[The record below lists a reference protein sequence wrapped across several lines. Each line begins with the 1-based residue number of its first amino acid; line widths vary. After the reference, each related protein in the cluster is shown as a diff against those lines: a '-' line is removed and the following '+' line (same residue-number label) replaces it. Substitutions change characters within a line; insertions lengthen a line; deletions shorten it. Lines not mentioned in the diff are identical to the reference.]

1 MCFLENGG
9 MKKVGYFKKNHLD
22 ILKNTNTQYFSPQ
35 SMFIYVFEQSSLLLR
50 LCFPQHF
57 GLNMFR
63 DEYNI
68 RIKNHDHLGIVG
80 YSHEYYT
87 RGRDKLL

>member
-1 MCFLENGG
+1 MCFFREWRHEKSRLLQEEPFGHSE
-9 MKKVGYFKKNHLD
+9 K
-22 ILKNTNTQYFSPQ
+22 TNTQYFSPQ
-35 SMFIYVFEQSSLLLR
+35 SLFIYVFERSSLLLR

-80 YSHEYYT
+80 DSHEYYT